1 MASFEYT
8 TAVVTHG
15 LLGRTRDEIDPDA
28 LAQALNEY
36 GAQGWELVK
45 VLTDQ
50 AIHGGKDGH
59 LLIFKRA
66 AGA

>member
-8 TAVVTHG
+8 TTVITHG
-15 LLGRTRDEIDPDA
+15 LMGRHRDEIDPGA
-28 LAQALNEY
+28 LEQALNEL
-36 GAQGWELVK
+36 GAEGWELVK

-66 AGA
+66 VGA